1 MSESANHEGGLPVAV
16 VSLLALLAV
25 AAMLVSGWRFV
36 SLYSQLG
43 AARQAQSE
51 ADAAGSRTV
60 VDRLSLPVNRPL
72 QICNHGAEGKVTAL
86 AAFYWTA
93 EGAVA
98 QFNSAQEGWFNWPLP
113 AGKTAPIQ
121 WTDGSRR
128 LWDGSAVFYAA
139 EVQRGTQTQVVAGTS
154 ANLDGGGCAV
164 AGKD

>member
-113 AGKTAPIQ
+113 AGKTVSLAAFADDRLADPHALDRGGALEGLVLGLLHGLVTHSVTRPDRPA
-121 WTDGSRR
+121 WT
-128 LWDGSAVFYAA
+128 
-139 EVQRGTQTQVVAGTS
+139 
-154 ANLDGGGCAV
+154 
-164 AGKD
+164 

>member
-1 MSESANHEGGLPVAV
+1 MSQGGNHEGGLSPAV

-36 SLYSQLG
+36 SLYTQLG

-51 ADAAGSRTV
+51 ADAAGSHSI
-60 VDRLSLPVNRPL
+60 VDRMALPANRPL
-72 QICNHGAEGKVTAL
+72 QICNHGGEGKVTAL
-86 AAFYWTA
+86 AAFYWTP

-98 QFNSAQEGWFNWPLP
+98 QFNSAQEGWFTWPLP

-139 EVQRGTQTQVVAGTS
+139 EVQRGAQTQVVAGTS

-164 AGKD
+164 AGKE